1 MFIEKAILL
10 AYAVTIVSE
19 TAIIIAI
26 QKPNKLWQWI
36 LGIVL
41 INSLTH
47 PIAIYFLH
55 IQNAPY
61 IFVELGVFILE
72 GIWYNLAFQV
82 GWKKSFAIST
92 IANIFSILVGIGIR
106 FLFRL

>member
-10 AYAVTIVSE
+10 AYAVTIISE

-26 QKPNKLWQWI
+26 QKPKELWQWI
-36 LGIVL
+36 FGIIL

-61 IFVELGVFILE
+61 IFVELGVLILE
-72 GIWYNLAFQV
+72 AIWYNLAFQV
-82 GWKKSFAIST
+82 SWKKSFAISAV
-92 IANIFSILVGIGIR
+92 ANIFSILVGIGIR
-106 FLFRL
+106 FLFGL